1 MFKLKALCLSAVL
14 LCSASVVQA
23 EELKPL
29 KVGVLKYGTV
39 NWVLDTV
46 KKHGLA
52 KKHGVDL
59 QVTGLSGKDSS
70 HVAIQG
76 GSVDMIVSDWLWV
89 SRLRSEGGSYTFS
102 PYSIATGSLMVS
114 PNVEAKSLADLKGK
128 TLGIAGGPVD
138 KTWLLMQAYAT
149 KTEQGNLKESVDT
162 KFGAPPLLNEL
173 AKKGDLDAVI
183 NFWHFAAKLKAAG
196 FQPLVTTPT
205 ILKELGIERPLPLI
219 GWVFDEKFAT
229 ENEAT
234 VKGFLAATREA
245 QALLMKDDEVWQG
258 LRKRMK
264 AKGEEKEPVFI
275 ALRDAFREGVPTCFG
290 QKEIAASEKAFA
302 LLAELGGKKLVG
314 DATKLADGTF
324 WAGTALPACTD
335 TEAQ

>member
-1 MFKLKALCLSAVL
+1 MLKLKAWCLGAL
-14 LCSASVVQA
+14 LCGSLSVAHA
-23 EELKPL
+23 EALKPL

-46 KKHGLA
+46 KKHDLA

-70 HVAIQG
+70 HVALQG
-76 GSVDMIVSDWLWV
+76 GAVDVIVSDWLWV
-89 SRLRSEGGSYTFS
+89 SRLRSEGSSYTFS
-102 PYSIATGSLMVS
+102 PYSIATGSLMVN
-114 PNVEAKSLADLKGK
+114 PAVGAKSLADLKGK
-128 TLGIAGGPVD
+128 ALGIAGGSVD
-138 KTWLLMQAYAT
+138 KTWLLMQAYAA
-149 KTEQGNLKESVDT
+149 KTQQGDLKDWVDT

-196 FQPLVTTPT
+196 FVPLVDTPT
-205 ILKELGIERPLPLI
+205 VLKELGIERPLPLI
-219 GWVFDEKFAT
+219 GWVFDETFAA
-229 ENEAT
+229 ENEEAI
-234 VKGFLAATREA
+234 KGFLAATREA
-245 QALLMKDDEVWQG
+245 QALLVKDDEVWQG

-264 AKGEEKEPVFI
+264 AEGEANEPVFI

-290 QKEIAASEKAFA
+290 KEEVDASEKAFA

-314 DATKLADGTF
+314 DATALAADTF
-324 WAGTALPACTD
+324 WSGTALPACSK
-335 TEAQ
+335 AQ